1 MLRHS
6 TRGVARGV
14 AKGVMAAQAATDD
27 EQVQHFEPLHLF
39 IEESTPTPNSRPCLV
54 LLNQALCGLEG
65 VLRKHWHKFSL
76 HVCADGGANQLY
88 DVISEGSREQYI
100 PHTICGDLDSARSE
114 VLQYYEDR
122 GTHVLR
128 WDDQDS
134 TDFTKVVKEVLS
146 LRQKGLTNF
155 SSVYAMNAFEGRFD
169 QTLGNVQSV
178 MLLDQELRGTPLY
191 LVSEDSIAFL
201 LKPSRNSIAV
211 NTGLE
216 KGYCGLLPIGEP
228 CTSCTT
234 TGLQWNL
241 SGQCMRFGELVS
253 TSNLLAPGHSLVH
266 VSTSTPLLWTMS
278 HLLCHS

>member
-1 MLRHS
+1 MLTLYEGCGQWVWSGMHARVSDDGVRHF
-6 TRGVARGV
+6 
-14 AKGVMAAQAATDD
+14 Q
-27 EQVQHFEPLHLF
+27 PLHLF
-39 IEESTPTPNSRPCLV
+39 TEESSPAPDSRPCLI
-54 LLNQALCGLEG
+54 LLNQALSGLEG
-65 VLRKHWHKFSL
+65 VLTKHWHKFYL
-76 HVCADGGANQLY
+76 HVCADGGANRLY
-88 DVISEGSREQYI
+88 DSVSEGSRDQYI

-114 VLQYYEDR
+114 VLQYYEER

-128 WDDQDS
+128 CEDQDN

-155 SSVYAMNAFEGRFD
+155 SSIYAMNAFGGRFD

-178 MLLDQELRGTPLY
+178 MLLDQDLAGTPLY
-191 LVSEDSIAFL
+191 LVSEDSVAVL
-201 LKPSRNSIAV
+201 LKPSQNSIAV
-211 NTGLE
+211 DTGLE

-228 CTSCTT
+228 CSSCTT

-241 SGQCMRFGELVS
+241 SGQGMRFGQLVS

>member
-1 MLRHS
+1 MH
-6 TRGVARGV
+6 
-14 AKGVMAAQAATDD
+14 AQASDD
-27 EQVQHFEPLHLF
+27 GQVQHFKPLHLF
-39 IEESTPTPNSRPCLV
+39 TEESFPAPDSRPCLV
-54 LLNQALCGLEG
+54 LLNQSLSGLER
-65 VLRKHWHKFSL
+65 VITEHWHKFSL
-76 HVCADGGANQLY
+76 HVCADGGANRLY
-88 DVISEGSREQYI
+88 DSISEESREQYL

-114 VLQYYEDR
+114 VLQYYEQR
-122 GTHVLR
+122 GTRVLK

-146 LRQKGLTNF
+146 LRQRGLASF

-191 LVSEDSIAFL
+191 LVSDDSIAFL
-201 LKPSRNSIAV
+201 LKPSQNSIAV
-211 NTGLE
+211 DTGME

-228 CTSCTT
+228 CSSCTT

-241 SGQCMRFGELVS
+241 SGQGMRFGQLVS